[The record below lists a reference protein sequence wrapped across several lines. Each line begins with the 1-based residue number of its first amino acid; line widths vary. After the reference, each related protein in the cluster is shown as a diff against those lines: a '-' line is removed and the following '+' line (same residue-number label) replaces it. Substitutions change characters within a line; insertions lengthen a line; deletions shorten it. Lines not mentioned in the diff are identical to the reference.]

1 MSTSAKPSPVPA
13 AAEAA
18 ATDAAATDAAAVP
31 RRDDDVRSKL
41 AIRKAYHTAYYE
53 YQRRDMMYLLIILR
67 FINAITI
74 RTFFQPDEYFQSLEP
89 AWEMAFGAS
98 SGAASGAWITWEWH
112 HQLRSSLHPAI
123 FALLYFVA
131 DRAMGVMSMYPQF
144 KAIILAY
151 LPRVF
156 QGLVAAVGD
165 YYTWQLA
172 EKVYGQGSNAAFT
185 TLLITAL
192 SPWQWF
198 CSTRT
203 LSNSLETVLTIV
215 ALYHWPWALYGD
227 SSAPRKASP
236 DAAEA
241 HKATT
246 SSPESQIFKTHADVN
261 SLRICLFLAGIACLL
276 RPTNLFIWA
285 SIVTVSVSRLG
296 LTGTSPAKFS
306 DFLIILR
313 ETVICGALALS
324 ISAAS
329 DYYYFG
335 VWTFPPYQWL
345 YFNITKSLAVFYGTN
360 RWDYYLTEG
369 LPLLLTTCVP
379 FTLIAFVSSTSIGTD
394 GASVSNIRFQFTFT
408 ALTTIAT
415 LSLISHKE
423 VRFIYPLLPLLH
435 ILSAP
440 HILSFFSRPAP
451 ASTPSVSTFAI
462 PPSPTLRR
470 TTLLG
475 ALIALN
481 ISLAFYT
488 TLIHQRGVLD
498 VLSFL
503 RYDYEATH
511 LTERGLFIPTTA
523 DDAPFAAFLMP
534 CHSTPWRSHLVHPTL
549 NAWALTCEPP
559 LDIPAGTPEREA
571 YRDEADRF
579 FDNPKGFLSRE
590 VGSREKPW
598 PQYVV
603 GFEGIEGVLV
613 EWHEETGSQYEVVR
627 KWSGFNSHWIDDERR
642 QGRVVVWEFKER
654 VKA

>member
-13 AAEAA
+13 TA
-18 ATDAAATDAAAVP
+18 DAAPVP
-31 RRDDDVRSKL
+31 RRDDDVRRKL
-41 AIRKAYHTAYYE
+41 AIREAYHAAYYE

-67 FINAITI
+67 FVNAITI

-98 SGAASGAWITWEWH
+98 SGAWITWEWH

-151 LPRVF
+151 LPKVF
-156 QGLVAAVGD
+156 QGLVAAIGD

-203 LSNSLETVLTIV
+203 LSNSLETVLTVV

-227 SSAPRKASP
+227 SSAPKKSSS
-236 DAAEA
+236 DATEA
-241 HKATT
+241 DKSTKG
-246 SSPESQIFKTHADVN
+246 SEESQIFKTNADVT

-306 DFLIILR
+306 DLLIMIR
-313 ETVICGALALS
+313 EVVLCGALALS

-329 DYYYFG
+329 DYFYFG
-335 VWTFPPYQWL
+335 TWTFPPYQWL
-345 YFNITKSLAVFYGTN
+345 YFNITKSLAIFYGTN
-360 RWDYYLTEG
+360 RWDYYVTEG

-379 FTLIAFVSSTSIGTD
+379 FTTIAFFSSTSIGTE

-435 ILSAP
+435 ILAAP
-440 HILSFFSRPAP
+440 HVLSFFSRPTP
-451 ASTPSVSTFAI
+451 QPTPPSSTSFAI
-462 PPSPTLRR
+462 TPSPTLRR

-475 ALIALN
+475 TLIAVN

-488 TLIHQRGVLD
+488 TLVHQRGVLD
-498 VLSFL
+498 VLTFL
-503 RYDYEATH
+503 RYDYESTH
-511 LTERGLFIPTTA
+511 LTERGVFVPTTA

-534 CHSTPWRSHLVHPTL
+534 CHSTPWRSHLIHPTL

-559 LDIPAGTPEREA
+559 LDIPAGTPERAA

-579 FDNPKGFLSRE
+579 FDDPKGFLSRE

-603 GFEGIEGVLV
+603 GFEGIEKALV

-627 KWSGFNSHWIDDERR
+627 KWDGFNSHWHDDERR

>member
-18 ATDAAATDAAAVP
+18 AVP
-31 RRDDDVRSKL
+31 RRDDDVRRKL

-98 SGAASGAWITWEWH
+98 SGAWITWEWH

-151 LPRVF
+151 LPKVF

-215 ALYHWPWALYGD
+215 ALYYWPWGLYGD
-227 SSAPRKASP
+227 SSAPKKTSP

-241 HKATT
+241 DKADKAIT
-246 SSPESQIFKTHADVN
+246 SSQESQIFKTNSDVN

-313 ETVICGALALS
+313 EAVICGALALS

-360 RWDYYLTEG
+360 RWDYYVTEG
-369 LPLLLTTCVP
+369 LPLLLTTIIP
-379 FTLIAFVSSTSIGTD
+379 FTLIAFVSSTSIGTE

-423 VRFIYPLLPLLH
+423 
-435 ILSAP
+435 
-440 HILSFFSRPAP
+440 
-451 ASTPSVSTFAI
+451 
-462 PPSPTLRR
+462 
-470 TTLLG
+470 
-475 ALIALN
+475 
-481 ISLAFYT
+481 
-488 TLIHQRGVLD
+488 
-498 VLSFL
+498 
-503 RYDYEATH
+503 
-511 LTERGLFIPTTA
+511 
-523 DDAPFAAFLMP
+523 
-534 CHSTPWRSHLVHPTL
+534 
-549 NAWALTCEPP
+549 
-559 LDIPAGTPEREA
+559 
-571 YRDEADRF
+571 
-579 FDNPKGFLSRE
+579 
-590 VGSREKPW
+590 
-598 PQYVV
+598 
-603 GFEGIEGVLV
+603 
-613 EWHEETGSQYEVVR
+613 
-627 KWSGFNSHWIDDERR
+627 
-642 QGRVVVWEFKER
+642 
-654 VKA
+654 